1 MKRMRRVLL
10 LLAVGMV
17 CFELGWV
24 AAPGKE
30 AAAPVMQLQEEAPIE
45 SFRRERQQLRAM
57 QRAQLNEII
66 HDARTETDIR
76 GAAQRQLLEMNEAES
91 AETTLEGVIRMRGW
105 EDCVVTV
112 QPDSVNVLV
121 QAELITRQE
130 SSLLMELV
138 CRETGAQSG
147 AVKIIPINS
156 AK

>member
-1 MKRMRRVLL
+1 MKRMRRILFV
-10 LLAVGMV
+10 LAVAAV

-24 AAPGKE
+24 VSHEGQE
-30 AAAPVMQLQEEAPIE
+30 AAPVMQVQQAEEAPID

-57 QRAQLNEII
+57 QRAQLNEMI
-66 HDARTETDIR
+66 HDAQTQADIR
-76 GAAQRQLLEMNEAES
+76 GAAQRQLLEMNEAEE
-91 AETTLEGVIRMRGW
+91 AENTLEGVIRMRGW

-138 CRETGAQSG
+138 CRETGVLSS
-147 AVKIIPINS
+147 AVKIIPI
-156 AK
+156 K